1 MQGGLHEGAEFRGKE
16 VQWMSEI
23 ANRRIYYLAAVAMVA
38 IVLISAIAVIRPPAI
53 QTTGQNPAPKTIQV
67 TGVGTVTA
75 PPDQAVLVLA
85 VQTQADSAT
94 QAAGDNA
101 ATMTKVI
108 AALGGIGIDK
118 NSIETMSYT
127 LSPVYQ
133 NNPDQ
138 TMPSKIVGYAAVNTI
153 QVTLQDFSLVGKAI
167 DAAVSAGANVV
178 QGIMF
183 TFSTATLATLQKQ
196 ALGQAIQDADGQA
209 RAMASGLGVSIV
221 GPISVTP
228 GYNFQPTYERLSASS
243 QPTPIQPGTL
253 QVTVTVQVAYE
264 FA

>member
-1 MQGGLHEGAEFRGKE
+1 
-16 VQWMSEI
+16 MSEI
-23 ANRRIYYLAAVAMVA
+23 ANRRVYYLAAVAMVT
-38 IVLISAIAVIRPPAI
+38 IVLISAIAVIRPPTI
-53 QTTGQNPAPKTIQV
+53 QTIGQNPAPKTLQV

-75 PPDQAVLVLA
+75 DPDQAVLVLA
-85 VQTQADSAT
+85 VQTQAVSAT

-101 ATMTKVI
+101 AAMTKVME
-108 AALGGIGIDK
+108 ALGSIGIDK
-118 NSIETMSYT
+118 NSIETVSYT
-127 LSPVYQ
+127 LSPVYE

-138 TMPSKIVGYAAVNTI
+138 TMPSKIVGYSAINTI
-153 QVTLQDFSLVGKAI
+153 QVTIQDFSLVGKAI
-167 DAAVSAGANVV
+167 DAAVSAGANEV

-183 TFSTATLATLQKQ
+183 TFSNAKLATLQKQ

-209 RAMASGLGVSIV
+209 RAMASSLGVSIV

-228 GYNFQPTYERLSASS
+228 GFNFQPSYQRLSASS

-253 QVTVTVQVAYE
+253 QVTATVQVTYE